1 LGIGLA
7 ANIGLFYWHSEQGGQ
22 ALLSQATQ
30 EISGGTAAS
39 LAACEGRAQLPN
51 PLGILTAPTIG
62 LRAPVV
68 QGTSDAQ
75 LDVAV
80 GHETASALPAGPGT
94 SVLAAHDVT
103 WFTDID
109 SLAVGQMIDY
119 ENPCATYQFRVFRH
133 SVVTAGTP
141 VYASRGDPQLV
152 LVTCWPTNALFL
164 TNKRYV
170 VFASLSRT
178 ISNLRADPQAS
189 APASGS
195 LVVPAPAPL
204 LTQAGQVSFPLGVL
218 AITGSPEPSWQ
229 ESSAPIQLEQSAL
242 GEFRAA
248 LLSVEQ
254 GDPAGWAD
262 LTENNGAPWLNAA
275 PLISAEITHYNQGV
289 SLTVTVNG
297 TTPVG
302 VEISTVVDI
311 SGGQAPGV
319 YSLQAS
325 ESNVNGTL
333 VLTGWQ
339 MAHQ

>member
-1 LGIGLA
+1 
-7 ANIGLFYWHSEQGGQ
+7 
-22 ALLSQATQ
+22 
-30 EISGGTAAS
+30 
-39 LAACEGRAQLPN
+39 
-51 PLGILTAPTIG
+51 
-62 LRAPVV
+62 
-68 QGTSDAQ
+68 
-75 LDVAV
+75 
-80 GHETASALPAGPGT
+80 
-94 SVLAAHDVT
+94 
-103 WFTDID
+103 
-109 SLAVGQMIDY
+109 
-119 ENPCATYQFRVFRH
+119 
-133 SVVTAGTP
+133 
-141 VYASRGDPQLV
+141 
-152 LVTCWPTNALFL
+152 
-164 TNKRYV
+164 
-170 VFASLSRT
+170 
-178 ISNLRADPQAS
+178 
-189 APASGS
+189 
-195 LVVPAPAPL
+195 
-204 LTQAGQVSFPLGVL
+204 L